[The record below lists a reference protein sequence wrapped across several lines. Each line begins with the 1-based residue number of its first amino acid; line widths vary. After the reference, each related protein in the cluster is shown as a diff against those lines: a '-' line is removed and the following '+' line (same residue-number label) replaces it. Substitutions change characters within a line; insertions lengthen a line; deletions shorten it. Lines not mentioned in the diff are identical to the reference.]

1 MRHEG
6 AGGQTL
12 FTRFCGG
19 VLIGLIA
26 ASAHAQNPAPAP
38 TALPAAMVTV
48 ENPAALRGL
57 NRVAIGSFTVDI
69 LDRLEATEQIGGIE
83 LISGAPSDL
92 VVTLVGADRGRY
104 EALADAAYENF
115 VADMAKQGFTVI
127 SPNELRA
134 DAEFQKGLKTDAGAS
149 RDERSP
155 AGSNRYVSA
164 KGLPIYLVDET
175 TVIPKMQIH
184 ILGPKPKRDPYIGWG
199 SSLSAG
205 YALLGFERQHAVA
218 RSLGAPILNV
228 RITLLGGQARLD
240 RAFWKTAGTAKTDA
254 AMTFVALYN
263 RVLVVGADKALARVS
278 LSQDLATEKLGE
290 LVSTTTAGD
299 KALQTAGNTA
309 IAISR
314 FAGAFVP
321 GGSLIGAMH
330 YGNKKTYEV
339 RTDQAT
345 FEAALSGGFGAVS
358 QAMAEELGRQRK
370 ADPAPASVINQG
382 F

>member
-1 MRHEG
+1 MIRGLTIMNRHR
-6 AGGQTL
+6 AAL
-12 FTRFCGG
+12 AAAL
-19 VLIGLIA
+19 VLSA
-26 ASAHAQNPAPAP
+26 AAVQGAHAQAQLPAP
-38 TALPAAMVTV
+38 TVAV
-48 ENPAALRGL
+48 ENPAALKGL

-104 EALADAAYENF
+104 EALAEAAYDRF
-115 VADMAKQGFTVI
+115 VADLTKQGFTVV
-127 SPNELRA
+127 SPDDMRA
-134 DAEFQKGLKTDAGAS
+134 DPEFQKTLKADAAAS

-175 TVIPKMQIH
+175 TVIPKMEIH

-199 SSLSAG
+199 SSLGAG
-205 YALLGFERQHAVA
+205 YALMGFQRQHAIA
-218 RSLGAPILNV
+218 QSLGAPILNV
-228 RITLLGGQARLD
+228 RVTLLGGQARLD

-263 RVLVVGADKALARVS
+263 RVLIVGPDKTLARVS
-278 LSQDLATEKLGE
+278 LSQDLATDKLGD

-299 KALQTAGNTA
+299 KALQTGLNTA
-309 IAISR
+309 IAVSR

-321 GGSLIGAMH
+321 GGGLIGAMH

-345 FEAALSGGFGAVS
+345 FETALAGGFGAVS
-358 QAMAEELGRQRK
+358 QAMTEELARQR
-370 ADPAPASVINQG
+370 
-382 F
+382 